1 MRMFI
6 AFSLSFVSSL
16 LRMRKYYS
24 CKIRSHLCMRSSL
37 RDVDGGGDGRKARK
51 EFHTNSKRRR
61 TFKNLF
67 FIKPKR
73 INLFHSVSSS
83 ILPPSVLLHGRLLQR
98 QRLRCS
104 VLNISFIISPREPTG
119 AWRKVQG
126 SNASAEQKIYNS
138 NSRYSRN
145 KKFTFIMQIDIKCC
159 AVERNPLSY
168 IFFTQIVLGSVP
180 RRFEGNLFAI
190 EESCGGN

>member
-6 AFSLSFVSSL
+6 AFALSFVSSPPNE
-16 LRMRKYYS
+16 
-24 CKIRSHLCMRSSL
+24 KILFMQNTKPLVHEKFVKRR
-37 RDVDGGGDGRKARK
+37 RRRRRWKKGEK

-73 INLFHSVSSS
+73 INLFTPFLRVFSLLPCSYTGCSCTGNFCGARSRISV
-83 ILPPSVLLHGRLLQR
+83 
-98 QRLRCS
+98 
-104 VLNISFIISPREPTG
+104 FIISPPEPTG

-159 AVERNPLSY
+159 AVERNPLLY
-168 IFFTQIVLGSVP
+168 IFSPKLSWGEFGEGSKGIYLQL
-180 RRFEGNLFAI
+180 RA
-190 EESCGGN
+190 C

>member
-37 RDVDGGGDGRKARK
+37 RDDDGGGDGRKARK

-83 ILPPSVLLHGRLLQR
+83 ILPPFVLLHGRLLHR
-98 QRLRCS
+98 QLLRCS
-104 VLNISFIISPREPTG
+104 VSNISF
-119 AWRKVQG
+119 
-126 SNASAEQKIYNS
+126 YNFS
-138 NSRYSRN
+138 SRTYRSVEKGTRIECERRTKN
-145 KKFTFIMQIDIKCC
+145 LQFKFPI
-159 AVERNPLSY
+159 
-168 IFFTQIVLGSVP
+168 
-180 RRFEGNLFAI
+180 
-190 EESCGGN
+190 